1 MGYVDMVMLNQNRK
15 IKKTSKKSPPSSN
28 WRMRMSLFR
37 MFSPMFSPSLYLY
50 LSLPGCLT
58 DTNRYKIG
66 DTFFQLPLAE
76 AQALLAASTE
86 EAEGE
91 VTKLEE
97 SMSDLRE
104 ELQQLKVALYARFGR
119 GINLEA

>member
-1 MGYVDMVMLNQNRK
+1 
-15 IKKTSKKSPPSSN
+15 
-28 WRMRMSLFR
+28 MSLFR
-37 MFSPMFSPSLYLY
+37 M
-50 LSLPGCLT
+50 LSLSLSLSIYLPFCLFGSLA
-58 DTNRYKIG
+58 DNDRYKIG

>member
-1 MGYVDMVMLNQNRK
+1 MADEDELVPYA
-15 IKKTSKKSPPSSN
+15 
-28 WRMRMSLFR
+28 
-37 MFSPMFSPSLYLY
+37 
-50 LSLPGCLT
+50 LSLSLSLSLSIYLFAYL
-58 DTNRYKIG
+58 DLLADNDRYKIG

>member
-1 MGYVDMVMLNQNRK
+1 MKMTSFRTFLLVPVVFAKKEMLTCP
-15 IKKTSKKSPPSSN
+15 I
-28 WRMRMSLFR
+28 
-37 MFSPMFSPSLYLY
+37 
-50 LSLPGCLT
+50 
-58 DTNRYKIG
+58 RYKIG

-76 AQALLAASTE
+76 AQSLLTTSTE

-97 SMSDLRE
+97 TLGELRE

>member
-1 MGYVDMVMLNQNRK
+1 
-15 IKKTSKKSPPSSN
+15 
-28 WRMRMSLFR
+28 
-37 MFSPMFSPSLYLY
+37 MFSPLSLY
-50 LSLPGCLT
+50 LSLPGCLA
-58 DTNRYKIG
+58 DNDRYKIG

-76 AQALLAASTE
+76 AQALLATSTE